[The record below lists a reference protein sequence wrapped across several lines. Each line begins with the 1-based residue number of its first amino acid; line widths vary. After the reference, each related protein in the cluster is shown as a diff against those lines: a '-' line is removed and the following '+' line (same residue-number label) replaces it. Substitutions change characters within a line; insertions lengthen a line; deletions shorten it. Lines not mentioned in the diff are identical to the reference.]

1 MNTATSHGDHCQAR
15 QGAHKRDTR
24 KPLVDHAV
32 TRSARLTPIMPGS
45 FATKIRDTKIPWSA
59 FQIQDAVVIY
69 LIAIQFWG
77 SINSELIR
85 NTLRG
90 GGGADLFRLSFRLF
104 AARKSEEALTEMIF
118 S

>member
-1 MNTATSHGDHCQAR
+1 
-15 QGAHKRDTR
+15 
-24 KPLVDHAV
+24 
-32 TRSARLTPIMPGS
+32 MPGS

-59 FQIQDAVVIY
+59 FQIQDAMVIY

-85 NTLRG
+85 NTFG
-90 GGGADLFRLSFRLF
+90 GVADLFRLSFRRF
-104 AARKSEEALTEMIF
+104 AARKSEEAWTEMIF

>member
-69 LIAIQFWG
+69 LIAIQF
-77 SINSELIR
+77 
-85 NTLRG
+85 
-90 GGGADLFRLSFRLF
+90 
-104 AARKSEEALTEMIF
+104 
-118 S
+118 